1 MNVFLLNLPIFLS
14 CEFFFSFPSN
24 ELCRGE
30 EINLGGGGGGV
41 EIKWGDISMYVTC
54 KSSCP
59 MQKDTCVSTYKI

>member
-14 CEFFFSFPSN
+14 CEFFFPFQVMN
-24 ELCRGE
+24 YAEAKKLTW
-30 EINLGGGGGGV
+30 GGGGGG